1 MGVVE
6 SFPVLP
12 QQILAV
18 VVSIGSSHRGV
29 DILDR
34 SMTELGL

>member
-6 SFPVLP
+6 PFPVLP

-18 VVSIGSSHRGV
+18 VVSIGSSHHGV
-29 DILDR
+29 DVIA
-34 SMTELGL
+34 